1 MKKIIEI
8 ARELQDSDS
17 HHEELVWTQFT
28 TGYDFGIDDAYKKI
42 VEIYSDKK
50 KYDLIKDYGEKNL
63 SQLDKR
69 RVEILEKKFHPYH
82 LSPELVEL
90 DKRIQELSTKL
101 SGILNTHRAKID
113 GKEVTAANITE
124 ILSMEPDSEIRKK
137 AFLARAQ
144 VNFPLVDGGF
154 IELLNLRKEYAKL
167 YGASNFVEY
176 SLQREELEVEIFD
189 GWSEQVRSTI
199 PEMEEERNQFARE
212 YLSSEYLAPW
222 DEIYLKGKIAPQL
235 NKAVD
240 MMGFYEPVKALFGR
254 FGIDI
259 SKDNTTY
266 DIFSRR
272 NKSEWAYNFPIRNG
286 VDSRILANV
295 KGRFYE
301 FDDLLHETGH
311 SVHSFRLPPDDIVL
325 NMGDSDII
333 AEGIANLFGSFSTE
347 RIFFEDF
354 FKGEADEAEK
364 AFNKNNQYKK
374 INQLRSVALI
384 LFDQRL
390 YINNINT
397 IDDIH
402 QLFWNTN
409 KEVLDRDPY
418 NDIPAWGFK
427 IHHTS
432 HPIYLHNYLMGD
444 VTCEMLKKVFCRK
457 NIVSSIMEKPEA
469 FGSFLVEDVMKVSG
483 AYTYSELF
491 KKISGKKFSL
501 DFLK

>member
-1 MKKIIEI
+1 MKKITEI
-8 ARELQDSDS
+8 ANELQDSDS
-17 HHEELVWTQFT
+17 YHEKLEWTQFT
-28 TGYDFGIDDAYKKI
+28 TGYDFGIDKAYDKI
-42 VEIYSDKK
+42 VDIYSDKK
-50 KYDLIKDYGEKNL
+50 KYDLIRDYMEKDL
-63 SQLDKR
+63 SPLNRR

-90 DKRIQELSTKL
+90 DKKIQGLSTKL
-101 SGILNTHRAKID
+101 SGILNTHRVKID
-113 GKEVTAANITE
+113 DKEVTSAEIAE
-124 ILSMEPDSEIRKK
+124 ILSMESDRETRKK

-144 VNFPLVDGGF
+144 VNTPLVDGGF
-154 IELLNLRKEYAKL
+154 IDLLNLRKEYAKL
-167 YGASNFVEY
+167 YGAADFVEY
-176 SLQREELEVEIFD
+176 SLQKDELEPEIFD
-189 GWSEQVRSTI
+189 GWSEQLRSGI
-199 PEMEEERNQFARE
+199 PEMEKERIKFARE
-212 YLSSEYLAPW
+212 YLSLESLEPW

-235 NKAVD
+235 NKPVN
-240 MMGFYEPVKALFGR
+240 MMAFYEPIRTLFEK

-266 DIFSRR
+266 DIFSRN
-272 NKSEWAYNFPIRNG
+272 NKSEWAYMFPIKNG
-286 VDSRILANV
+286 FDSRILANV

-311 SVHSFRLPPDDIVL
+311 AAHSFRLPADDIIL

-364 AFNKNNQYKK
+364 AFNKNKQYKK
-374 INQLRSVALI
+374 INQLKTVALI

-390 YINNINT
+390 YTNEINS

-402 QLFWNTN
+402 QLFWDTN
-409 KEVLDRDPY
+409 KEVLDADPY
-418 NDIPAWGFK
+418 NNVPVWGFK

-457 NIVSSIMEKPEA
+457 NNISSIMEKPEA
-469 FGSFLVEDVMKVSG
+469 FGTFLVDDVMKVSG
-483 AYTYSELF
+483 TYTYSELF
-491 KKISGKKFSL
+491 KRISGEKFSL
-501 DFLK
+501 DFLM